1 MIYSVIPVKKN
12 SDRVSNKNFR
22 PIHNGKSLLDIK
34 LQHLQKSKLI
44 KKTFISS
51 DFLQLKKLEKKNSKL
66 KFVYRKKKYCN
77 NIISWSDMI
86 YNVVKSLPC
95 SNNSILVW
103 SHTTSPFFSR
113 FDEAINKFKKSEKKG
128 YDSLFASTRFNGF
141 LLDSSLNPVNYQW
154 GLWHKYSQYL
164 SKYHTINGALFIA
177 RKQTMLDAKYV
188 IGKFPINFDCNNKE
202 SIDID
207 NEEDFEYASYLLNK
221 I

>member
-12 SDRVSNKNFR
+12 SDRVLNKNFR
-22 PIHNGKSLLDIK
+22 PIHDGYSLLDIK
-34 LQHLQKSKLI
+34 LQHLQKTNSI

-51 DFLQLKKLEKKNSKL
+51 DYVKLKKLEKNNSKL
-66 KFVYRKKKYCN
+66 KFIYRKKNYCN

-86 YNVVKSLPC
+86 YYVVKSLPC
-95 SNNSILVW
+95 PNNSILVW

-113 FDEAINKFKKSEKKG
+113 IDEAIDKFKKSEKKG
-128 YDSLFASTRFNGF
+128 YDSLFTSTKFKGF

-154 GLWHKYSQYL
+154 GFWHKYSQYL
-164 SKYHTINGALFIA
+164 SKYHTINGALFVA

-188 IGKFPINFDCNNKE
+188 IGKNPINFDCDNRE

-207 NEEDFEYASYLLNK
+207 NEEDFEYAAYLLNK
-221 I
+221 K